1 MTGEAED
8 LLTMDIR
15 SGTRNVYT
23 ARFNHF
29 RTYCDSIGVDP
40 QHCSENVVV
49 NFLTM
54 LKTKFGY
61 KYQTIAGY
69 RSAIS
74 KYHDGIHGVPIGQAK
89 HVKRVTKAVFNVS
102 PPIAK
107 YANIWPVD
115 KLLVFLGTLYP
126 HEDLTVSQLGMKCLS
141 LISLTSVSRSST
153 VALLG
158 PDMQVLGDEFV
169 FSICGLEKTSRQG
182 HLRRELRCPL
192 DSSNPALDV
201 HLCCEDYLSRTEER
215 RVYYA
220 AGEGQRPNRLFISSN
235 KVCFLVYFLCMILF
249 CTFQPFQPVKSC
261 TLAKWMLSA
270 MESAGIDTA
279 SYKAHSA
286 RAASSSAMLS
296 KGLSLGQILSR
307 ADWSRARTF
316 YTFYN
321 KET

>member
-1 MTGEAED
+1 
-8 LLTMDIR
+8 
-15 SGTRNVYT
+15 
-23 ARFNHF
+23 
-29 RTYCDSIGVDP
+29 
-40 QHCSENVVV
+40 
-49 NFLTM
+49 
-54 LKTKFGY
+54 
-61 KYQTIAGY
+61 
-69 RSAIS
+69 
-74 KYHDGIHGVPIGQAK
+74 
-89 HVKRVTKAVFNVS
+89 
-102 PPIAK
+102 
-107 YANIWPVD
+107 
-115 KLLVFLGTLYP
+115 
-126 HEDLTVSQLGMKCLS
+126 
-141 LISLTSVSRSST
+141 
-153 VALLG
+153 
-158 PDMQVLGDEFV
+158 MQVLGDEFV

-235 KVCFLVYFLCMILF
+235 K
-249 CTFQPFQPVKSC
+249 PFQPVKSC